1 MSAMGRVYGFRAV
14 AKGSQ
19 LERREPE
26 NWSAIVFRVPPFVYR
41 GRSENRSS
49 PMSNTLDPK
58 LQKLYLCRYGFNG
71 ATQICLLGGIAS
83 DGSYKVRKWRAN
95 SARWTAPV
103 AIAKRDL
110 VAVATRD
117 ECVKAGVNVASL

>member
-26 NWSAIVFRVPPFVYR
+26 NWFAIVYR

-71 ATQICLLGGIAS
+71 ATQICLLVGVAS